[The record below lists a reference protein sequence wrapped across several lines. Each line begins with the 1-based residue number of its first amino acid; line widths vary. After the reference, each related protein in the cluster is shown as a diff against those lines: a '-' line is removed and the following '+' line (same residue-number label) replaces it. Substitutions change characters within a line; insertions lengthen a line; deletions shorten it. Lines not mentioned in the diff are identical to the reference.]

1 MDLTESLAAKSDQL
15 NAVDVPTP
23 RTFTIEKITENRGNP
38 QQPFNFHLV
47 ETPGRPWRPNKGMRR
62 VVAKAWGEK
71 DIGTRYP
78 GRRVT
83 LWCNP
88 EVVYAG
94 VAVGGLQVSHLSDI
108 DEPFTMPLRV
118 SQKKVQQFT
127 VQPLTDTHAPA
138 AVPTVERVQSVT
150 DVNELR
156 DMWTHAGPDVQQ
168 AIKQRVAELQ
178 ETP

>member
-23 RTFTIEKITENRGNP
+23 RTFTIEKITENKGNP

-62 VVAKAWGEK
+62 VVARGWGEK

-127 VQPLTDTHAPA
+127 VQPLVETPAPVA
-138 AVPTVERVQSVT
+138 GPTVERVQAAT

-156 DMWTHAGPDVQQ
+156 DMWTHASPEVQA